1 MERKL
6 DREKTLQSYSDKQ
19 YKLYNF
25 LMVVAFIVIA
35 LGMFC
40 GALLMLI
47 NKQLFTHEINGYTI
61 TSIVFCG
68 IGAIGVIIACI
79 GFFIAENAI
88 PTFVGHIAS
97 AVSMVALQIIYAIY
111 AFSLSLEEDAIGS
124 NPFAM
129 GFLYFPFFFTIF
141 MAFIC
146 SSQVVLELKLGPKVI
161 GLAIATILAYFYTVL
176 YSFLFNL
183 GALGQVNEQASI
195 VLMIAVPLVGFL
207 IAELIALIIYFKIFD
222 VDVWGW
228 LNDLGE
234 SMIYWLFFGW
244 LWELIISGSKNKG
257 GNISASGKLA
267 KLKGKISDALYGT
280 AITDYS
286 NTGGKY
292 VEDFISIKGD
302 QISVGIKIRKYS
314 GTDEAGL
321 VTVSQQE
328 VARKIKDIVRN
339 SDYEGECSISVSARY
354 Y

>member
-6 DREKTLQSYSDKQ
+6 DREKTIHSYNDKQ

-25 LMVVAFIVIA
+25 LMVIAFIVIA
-35 LGMFC
+35 LGMFG

-47 NKQLFTHEINGYTI
+47 NKQLFTNEINGYTI
-61 TSIVFCG
+61 TALVFSG

-79 GFFIAENAI
+79 GFFLAENAV

-97 AVSMVALQIIYAIY
+97 GVSMVALQIIYAIY
-111 AFSLSLEEDAIGS
+111 AFGLGLEETAIGS

-129 GFLYFPFFFTIF
+129 GFLYFPFFFTVF
-141 MAFIC
+141 MAFVC
-146 SSQVVLELKLGPKVI
+146 SSQVVLELKLGPKII

-183 GALGQVNEQASI
+183 GALGQVGEPADI
-195 VLMIAVPLVGFL
+195 VLMIAVPFVGFL
-207 IAELIALIIYFKIFD
+207 IAELIALIIFFKIFD

-244 LWELIISGSKNKG
+244 LWSLIIGGAKGKG
-257 GNISASGKLA
+257 GNVSASGKLA

-280 AITDYS
+280 VITGYS
-286 NTGGKY
+286 NTSGKY
-292 VEDFISIKGD
+292 VEDFINIHED
-302 QISVGIKIRKYS
+302 QINVGIKIRKNT

-321 VTVSQQE
+321 VTVSKQE
-328 VARKIKDIVRN
+328 VMNKIKDIVRN
-339 SDYEGECSISVSARY
+339 SDYDGECSVSVSARY

>member
-6 DREKTLQSYSDKQ
+6 DKEKTINSYSNKQ

-35 LGMFC
+35 LGMFG
-40 GALLMLI
+40 GAILMLI

-61 TSIVFCG
+61 TSIIFSG
-68 IGAIGVIIACI
+68 IGAIGIIIACI
-79 GFFIAENAI
+79 GFFIAENPI

-111 AFSLSLEEDAIGS
+111 AFSLGLEETALGS

-129 GFLYFPFFFTIF
+129 GFLYFPFFFTVF

-161 GLAIATILAYFYTVL
+161 GLAIAMILAYFYTVL

-183 GALGQVNEQASI
+183 GALGQVGEPANI
-195 VLMIAVPLVGFL
+195 VLIIVVPLVGFL
-207 IAELIALIIYFKIFD
+207 IAELIALIIFFKIFD

-244 LWELIISGSKNKG
+244 LWELIISGSKKG
-257 GNISASGKLA
+257 GNTSASGELS
-267 KLKGKISDALYGT
+267 KLKGKISDALYDT
-280 AITDYS
+280 AVTTYS
-286 NTGGKY
+286 NTSGQY
-292 VEDFISIKGD
+292 VQDFINIRDNK
-302 QISVGIKIRKYS
+302 ISVGIKIRKYQ
-314 GTDEAGL
+314 GTDDAGL
-321 VTVSQQE
+321 IDTARQE
-328 VARKIKDIVRN
+328 VMSKIKSILNN
-339 SDYEGECSISVSARY
+339 SDYDGECSISVSAKFY
-354 Y
+354 